1 MGTVVGLPQKLY
13 FRIGEVARELG
24 VKPHVIRFWEK
35 EFKLRPKKS
44 ATNQRIFSHRD
55 VERLRAIKHLLKDEH
70 YTIEGARKS
79 LQKRGLVRDE
89 AAEADTARAEAL
101 RTGLLATRTRLT
113 ALLAALDAAR

>member
-1 MGTVVGLPQKLY
+1 MTVVGLPQKLY

-70 YTIEGARKS
+70 YTIEGARKF
-79 LQKRGLVRDE
+79 LQKKGLVRDE
-89 AAEADTARAEAL
+89 AAESERSRTDSL
-101 RTGLLATRTRLT
+101 RDGLLAVRSRLVGV
-113 ALLAALDAAR
+113 LATLEGSR